1 MIGILLLHRYPP
13 PHTGRHPYRHSMI
26 NLHGRSYLVSS
37 VIRAKTSLDFSSTL
51 RSIKKTVG
59 LVLRFTSVRISSVR
73 DLDSFPERG
82 WPEPRWDPILTTPRS
97 LNLARA
103 RYLFCARALL
113 LLSLG

>member
-1 MIGILLLHRYPP
+1 MLSLIG
-13 PHTGRHPYRHSMI
+13 HPREDEPGFFVNFAVNQEDSGI
-26 NLHGRSYLVSS
+26 G
-37 VIRAKTSLDFSSTL
+37 
-51 RSIKKTVG
+51 
-59 LVLRFTSVRISSVR
+59 VRIASAR